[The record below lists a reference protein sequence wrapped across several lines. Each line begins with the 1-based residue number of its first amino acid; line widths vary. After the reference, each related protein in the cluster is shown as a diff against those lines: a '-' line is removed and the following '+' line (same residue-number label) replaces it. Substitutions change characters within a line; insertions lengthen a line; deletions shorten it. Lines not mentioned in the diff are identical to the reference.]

1 MPSKKL
7 FLDITSP
14 RRTSPQVILPE
25 PSFDI
30 DQARVSL
37 KVTEN
42 GSFNVYSTS
51 QEYKFTPEGL
61 VRKAGKDPLED
72 VQSSQLSYK
81 ISERDVRIIRTL
93 GRGASSVV
101 YKAFLARSGKFV
113 AIKRINCFEREKRH
127 QMMNDIRALCNVTEP
142 SLVQFIGAYHAPE
155 NGQIALVLEYMN
167 GGSLG
172 DILKKKGKIAEDA
185 LSVATAQVLQGLS
198 YLHRYKHMV
207 HRDIKPAN
215 ILMDLSGVAK
225 IADFGISAFVDNTL
239 AVCHTF
245 TGTVTYMSPERINSQ
260 PYSFPADIWSL
271 GLTLIECVTGRYPYD
286 ASGGPLQLM
295 IQVVEEPV
303 PLPAEGSVS
312 PDFRSFVAA
321 CMQKDPYK
329 RPTAEGLLSHP
340 FILKHARRR
349 PDMRSFMRCMEDPD
363 SIMEEM
369 AVDVT
374 GRFYRAM
381 SAGTEGVTST
391 SSIYSE
397 DSVYTNEGMVTHG
410 RTAIV
415 QRLQEMA
422 QLHAAFGSGTHQ
434 ADIIDSLPVQDG
446 GLLVHVRG
454 HFRVGGSGPLA
465 LGPQGAGPPSVFC
478 EAFLIRRDSLGR
490 PLIRNQLFR
499 LL

>member
-14 RRTSPQVILPE
+14 RRTSPKVVVPE
-25 PSFDI
+25 SSVNVSH
-30 DQARVSL
+30 AGASL

-61 VRKAGKDPLED
+61 VRKKGRAAIEAVDSD
-72 VQSSQLSYK
+72 QLSYK
-81 ISERDVRIIRTL
+81 ISEKDVRIIRTI

-101 YKAFLARSGKFV
+101 YKAFLARCGKFV

-127 QMMNDIRALCNVTEP
+127 QMMNDIKALCNVTEP

-167 GGSLG
+167 GGSLA
-172 DILKKKGKIAEDA
+172 DILQKRGSIPEDV
-185 LSVATAQVLQGLS
+185 LSVTTAQVLQGLS

-215 ILMDLSGVAK
+215 ILLDLSGVAK
-225 IADFGISAFVDNTL
+225 IADFGISAFVDNTM

-245 TGTVTYMSPERINSQ
+245 TGTVTYMSPERINSR

-271 GLTLIECVTGRYPYD
+271 GLILLECATGRYPYD
-286 ASGGPLQLM
+286 ASDGPLQLM

-303 PLPAEGSVS
+303 PLPQESAFSAE
-312 PDFRSFVAA
+312 FRSFVAA
-321 CMQKDPYK
+321 CMQKDPFK

-340 FILKHARRR
+340 FILKHTRRR
-349 PDMRSFMRCMEDPD
+349 PDMRSFMRCMEDQE
-363 SIMEEM
+363 SIQEQM
-369 AVDVT
+369 AVDVP
-374 GRFYRAM
+374 GQFYRAM
-381 SAGTEGVTST
+381 SEGREGVAST
-391 SSIYSE
+391 SSLYAE
-397 DSVYTNEGMVTHG
+397 DSMYTNEGVSTRG
-410 RTAIV
+410 RAAIV
-415 QRLQEMA
+415 QRLQGLAE
-422 QLHAAFGSGTHQ
+422 LHAAFGSGTHQ
-434 ADIIDSLPVQDG
+434 TDTIDSLPMQDG
-446 GLLVHVRG
+446 GLLVHVMG

-465 LGPQGAGPPSVFC
+465 LGPQGAGPDSLFSEV
-478 EAFLIRRDSLGR
+478 FLIYRDKQGR
-490 PLIRNQLFR
+490 PTIRNQLFR